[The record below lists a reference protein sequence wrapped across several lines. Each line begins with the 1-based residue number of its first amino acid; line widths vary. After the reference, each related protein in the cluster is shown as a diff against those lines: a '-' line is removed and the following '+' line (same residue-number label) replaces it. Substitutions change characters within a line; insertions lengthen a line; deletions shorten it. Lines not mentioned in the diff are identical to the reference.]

1 MNRSSPTRNHQ
12 TTGAR
17 TQAVYGLLEM
27 DDHIVLERTDGARF
41 TMNALELSHLCRA
54 LLAQPEGTRLP
65 MVASWHECSG
75 FMSNNGGRETLAD
88 TVRLASALR
97 RSADSLLEPPPP
109 DSLAGSYLAPED
121 YLALCAFLEDCDTLT
136 VWEE

>member
-1 MNRSSPTRNHQ
+1 MSPPYRTCNHQ
-12 TTGAR
+12 TAGACA
-17 TQAVYGLLEM
+17 QVVYGLLEM
-27 DDHIVLERTDGARF
+27 DDHIVLERADGARF

-54 LLAQPEGTRLP
+54 LLALPGGTGLP

-75 FMSNNGGRETLAD
+75 FMSKTGGREILAD
-88 TVRLASALR
+88 TARLASALN